1 MKHLVII
8 GTGSLAREVYALAL
22 ESMDYDIEWDIKGFL
37 DGDVKTKAE
46 DCEKLFLPVLGD
58 VYNYDI
64 DSDDVFCCAVG
75 DPSARK
81 KLINVIN
88 EKNGK
93 FVSIIH
99 KSSCICKTA
108 KLGRGVVIAAF
119 SAISDNVVI
128 GDHVFIN
135 AMSAIGHDAIV
146 GDYSCIMS
154 HVNITGK
161 CIVGKNTYWGSG
173 ARILPNGKVG
183 DDAFIGAGS
192 VVLKKVKAN
201 KKVFGVPAVEIPF

>member
-8 GTGSLAREVYALAL
+8 GTGSLAREVYALAI
-22 ESMDYDIEWDIKGFL
+22 ESIGYNIEWDIKGFI
-37 DGDVKTKAE
+37 DGDVKSSLK
-46 DCEKLFLPVLGD
+46 DCEKLPLPVLGD
-58 VYNYDI
+58 VYNYFVE
-64 DSDDVFCCAVG
+64 SDDVFCCAVG
-75 DPSARK
+75 NPYARK

-88 EKNGK
+88 GKDGK
-93 FVSIIH
+93 FISVIH
-99 KSSCICKTA
+99 KSSYICGTA
-108 KLGRGVVIAAF
+108 KIGIGVIIAAF

-201 KKVFGVPAVEIPF
+201 KKVFGVPAVEVPF

>member
-8 GTGSLAREVYALAL
+8 GTGSLAREVYAMAI
-22 ESMDYDIEWDIKGFL
+22 ESVGYNIEWDIKGFV
-37 DGDVKTKAE
+37 DGDVKSSLK
-46 DCEKLFLPVLGD
+46 DCEKLPLTVLGD
-58 VYNYDI
+58 VYNYCI

-75 DPSARK
+75 DPFVRK
-81 KLINVIN
+81 KLINIIN
-88 EKNGK
+88 SKDGK
-93 FVSIIH
+93 FISVIH
-99 KSSCICKTA
+99 KSSYICGTA
-108 KLGRGVVIAAF
+108 KIGIGVIIAAF

-201 KKVFGVPAVEIPF
+201 KKVFGVPAVEVPF